1 MIVAGV
7 DGCRAGWV
15 AIVWGQSLSIHV
27 LPEFVDVLALETDVI
42 AIDMPIGFARDGRR
56 AAESAARSV
65 LGGRQSSLFA
75 MPARAAI
82 YAEDYRAACALN
94 QAHTN
99 PPKKI
104 SKQSFF
110 LFPKIRQIDAVITPA
125 LQARV
130 HECHPEVAFW
140 AMNGCQPLELPK
152 KVKSRVHEPG
162 LALRRALLTKA
173 GFPIDSLPAHSYPAS
188 KLGADDVL
196 DACACAWSARRIA
209 QGTAI
214 RFPQDVERDEQ
225 GLDMAIKG

>member
-15 AIVWGQSLSIHV
+15 AIVWGAALSMHV
-27 LPEFVDVLALETDVI
+27 LPEFSDVLALDADVI

-56 AAESAARSV
+56 AAEATARSV

-82 YAEDYRAACALN
+82 YAEDYRDACAIN
-94 QAHTN
+94 QANTN

-140 AMNGCQPLELPK
+140 AMNGQQPLELPK

-214 RFPQDVERDEQ
+214 RFPQDVERDDK